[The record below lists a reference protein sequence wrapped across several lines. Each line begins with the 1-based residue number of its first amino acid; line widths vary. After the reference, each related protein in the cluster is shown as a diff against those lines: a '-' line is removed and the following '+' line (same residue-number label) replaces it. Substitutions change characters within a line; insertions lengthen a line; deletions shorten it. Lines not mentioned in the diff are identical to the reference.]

1 MRTGALEDYIRL
13 ALDLAGLVVLNQYV
27 EDGRLVVHVAYVNE
41 FALCPHCGRPT
52 NKVHDYRPQ
61 CKRDIP
67 LRGQRVTLVVWRRRF
82 RCLWCLGRRRR
93 PRTFSEPDP
102 ACGVGPGGRAR
113 RTTQRLREQIGRE
126 PPHQTVKRVAEVYGV
141 GQRFVRE
148 CFAGRAEA
156 AIAGAEPT
164 GYTPRVLGMDE
175 FSMKR
180 GRRYETVFCD
190 LEAPRVLEVVEG
202 RDHEAVQPY
211 LEGLREPQ
219 RVAVVVIDMS
229 ETYRQVVMLCLPGA
243 VIVADR
249 FHVVRRVGKA
259 LDEVRR
265 RLQGQERKGRR
276 DRLYRLRYVLLAQPE
291 DWSEK
296 ERLDIEGLFTVYP
309 ELKTA
314 WERKEEFRLWYESGD
329 RATAEAGLS
338 KWEAALRGD
347 GMPEYLAL
355 FAQGSLLGSWRQEVL
370 NYFDHRY
377 TNAYVEGKN
386 NRIKQLQRQ
395 AYGYR
400 NRANLRLRI
409 LLPVA

>member
-1 MRTGALEDYIRL
+1 VRTGALEDYIRL
-13 ALDLAGLVVLNQYV
+13 ALDLAGLVVLSQYV
-27 EDGRLVVHVAYVNE
+27 EDGRLVVNVAYANA
-41 FALCPHCGRPT
+41 FAVCPHCGRPT
-52 NKVHDYRPQ
+52 NKIHDYRPQ
-61 CKRDIP
+61 RKRDLP
-67 LRGQRVTLVVWRRRF
+67 LRGQGVTLVVWRRRF

-102 ACGVGPGGRAR
+102 ACGLGPGGRAR

-126 PPHQTVKRVAEVYGV
+126 PPHQTVKRVAEVYSV

-148 CFAGRAEA
+148 CFAGRAQA
-156 AIAGAEPT
+156 AIAQAVPE

-190 LEAPRVLEVVEG
+190 LEAPRVLEVVAG
-202 RDHEAVQPY
+202 REQKAVQAY
-211 LEGLREPQ
+211 LEGLREPE

-229 ETYRQVVMLCLPGA
+229 DTYRQVVVLCLPRA

-249 FHVVRRVGKA
+249 FHVVRRVGEA
-259 LDEVRR
+259 LAGVRR

-276 DRLYRLRYVLLAQPE
+276 DRLYRLRYALLAQPA
-291 DWSEK
+291 DWSEV
-296 ERLDIEGLFTVYP
+296 ERREIEGLFVAYP

-314 WERKEEFRLWYESGD
+314 WERKEAFRLWYESAD
-329 RATAEAGLS
+329 RATAAAGLS
-338 KWEAALRGD
+338 EWEEALRSD
-347 GMPEYLAL
+347 LIPEYLAL

-370 NYFDHRY
+370 NYFAHHY

-386 NRIKQLQRQ
+386 NRTKQLQRQ

-409 LLPVA
+409 LLTVA

>member
-1 MRTGALEDYIRL
+1 VRTGALEDYIKL
-13 ALDLAGLVVLNQYV
+13 NLDLAGLAVLNQYV
-27 EDGRLVVHVAYVNE
+27 EDGRLVVHVAYVND
-41 FALCPHCGRPT
+41 FALCPHCNRPT

-61 CKRDIP
+61 RKRDLP
-67 LRGQRVTLVVWRRRF
+67 LRGQGVILVLWRRRF

-102 ACGVGPGGRAR
+102 ACGLGPGGRAR

-141 GQRFVRE
+141 GQRLVRE
-148 CFAGRAEA
+148 CFAGRAEV
-156 AIAGAEPT
+156 AIGQAIPA

-202 RDHEAVQPY
+202 RDSEAVQPY
-211 LEGLREPQ
+211 LESLRDPA

-229 ETYRQVVMLCLPGA
+229 EGYRQVALLCLPKA
-243 VIVADR
+243 VVVVDR
-249 FHVVRRVGKA
+249 FHAVRRVGEA
-259 LDEVRR
+259 LDRVRR

-276 DRLYRLRYVLLAQPE
+276 DKLYRRRYALLAQPE

-296 ERLDIEGLFTVYP
+296 ERLDIEGLFVAYP
-309 ELKTA
+309 ELKRA
-314 WERKEEFRLWYESGD
+314 WERKEEFRRWYESAD

-338 KWEAALRGD
+338 KWEATLRKD
-347 GMPEYLAL
+347 AMPEYLAL
-355 FAQGSLLGSWRQEVL
+355 FAQGSLLGSWRGELL

-386 NRIKQLQRQ
+386 NRTKQLQRQ

-409 LLPVA
+409 LLPVD

>member
-1 MRTGALEDYIRL
+1 MRTGALEDYIKL
-13 ALDLAGLVVLNQYV
+13 ALDLAGLVVLGQHD
-27 EDGRLVVHVAYVNE
+27 EGEHLVVELAYANPFGV
-41 FALCPHCGRPT
+41 CPHCGRPS
-52 NKVHDYRPQ
+52 NKVHDRRPQ
-61 CKRDIP
+61 RKRDLP
-67 LRGQRVTLVVWRRRF
+67 LRGQGVDLILWRRRF
-82 RCLWCLGRRRR
+82 RCLGCLGKHRR

-102 ACGVGPGGRAR
+102 ACGLGPGGRGR

-141 GQRFVRE
+141 GERFVRE
-148 CFAGRAEA
+148 CFAGRAQG
-156 AIAGAEPT
+156 AIAEAVPA

-190 LEAPRVLEVVEG
+190 LEARRVLEVVEG
-202 RDHEAVQPY
+202 REQKAVQVY
-211 LEGLREPQ
+211 LEGLSNPEAVR
-219 RVAVVVIDMS
+219 VVVIDMS
-229 ETYRQVVMLCLPGA
+229 ETYRQVAILCLPRA
-243 VIVADR
+243 VVVADR
-249 FHVVRRVGKA
+249 FHVVRRVGEA
-259 LDEVRR
+259 LDGVRR

-276 DRLYRLRYVLLAQPE
+276 DRLYRRRYALLAPPE
-291 DWSEK
+291 DWSEE
-296 ERLDIEGLFTVYP
+296 ERWDVEALFVAHP

-314 WERKEEFRLWYESGD
+314 WERKEEFRRLYDSAD
-329 RATAEAGLS
+329 RGTAEAALS
-338 KWEAALRGD
+338 RWEEALRRD
-347 GMPEYLAL
+347 GMAEYLAL

-386 NRIKQLQRQ
+386 NRSKQLQRQ

-400 NRANLRLRI
+400 NRGNLRLRI

>member
-1 MRTGALEDYIRL
+1 VRTGALEDYIRL
-13 ALDLAGLVVLNQYV
+13 ALDLAGLVVLSQYV
-27 EDGRLVVHVAYVNE
+27 EDGRLVVNVAYANA
-41 FALCPHCGRPT
+41 FAVCPHCGRPT

-61 CKRDIP
+61 RKRDLP
-67 LRGQRVTLVVWRRRF
+67 LRGQGVTLVMWRRRF

-102 ACGVGPGGRAR
+102 VCGLGPGGRAR

-156 AIAGAEPT
+156 AIAAAVPT

-202 RDHEAVQPY
+202 RDRQAVQPY
-211 LEGLREPQ
+211 LESLREPR

-229 ETYRQVVMLCLPGA
+229 ETYRQVALLRLPGV

-249 FHVVRRVGKA
+249 FHVVRRVGEA
-259 LDEVRR
+259 LDRVRR

-276 DRLYRLRYVLLAQPE
+276 DRLYRLRYALLAQPA

-296 ERLDIEGLFTVYP
+296 ERLDIEGLFVAYP
-309 ELKTA
+309 EFKTA
-314 WERKEEFRLWYESGD
+314 WERKEEFRLWYESAD
-329 RATAEAGLS
+329 RATAEVGLRQ
-338 KWEAALRGD
+338 WEAALRSD

-355 FAQGSLLGSWRQEVL
+355 FAQGSLLSSWRQEAL
-370 NYFDHRY
+370 NYFDYRY
-377 TNAYVEGKN
+377 TNAYVAGKN
-386 NRIKQLQRQ
+386 NRTKQLQRQ